1 MIFCN
6 SNFRRDRAYRK
17 YIKLESVPG
26 LFVNWDDEV
35 GGACQ
40 EKITVQYPGLFEPD
54 RTELTKHIKRLCLG
68 EIKKEPSSSPNV
80 KTEPTTDNPK
90 SPQKLN
96 GIIISIQP
104 FQLVLISNILPLGSL
119 ISKSSPH
126 DDMEV
131 CQELLLCTTDPDTC
145 PVHSYSHNSSK
156 WAFFHNKEQIG
167 SLVAALNSRGYREGE
182 LKEIMKLE
190 EPKLENLVAK
200 TPVALLNPT
209 IEVKK
214 EEKLP
219 GRVNG
224 NAKKKDR

>member
-1 MIFCN
+1 M
-6 SNFRRDRAYRK
+6 
-17 YIKLESVPG
+17 
-26 LFVNWDDEV
+26 

-54 RTELTKHIKRLCLG
+54 RTELIKHIKRLCLG
-68 EIKKEPSSSPNV
+68 EIKNEPFSSLNI
-80 KTEPTTDNPK
+80 KTEPMENTQA
-90 SPQKLN
+90 PQKLN
-96 GIIISIQP
+96 GNIISKQP
-104 FQLVLISNILPLGSL
+104 FKLVLISKILTLGSL
-119 ISKSSPH
+119 INKSSPH

-131 CQELLLCTTDPDTC
+131 CQELLLCTTDSDTC

-190 EPKLENLVAK
+190 EPELENLVAR

-214 EEKLP
+214 EEKP
-219 GRVNG
+219 FGRVNG
-224 NAKKKDR
+224 SAKKKDR

>member
-1 MIFCN
+1 M
-6 SNFRRDRAYRK
+6 
-17 YIKLESVPG
+17 
-26 LFVNWDDEV
+26 

-54 RTELTKHIKRLCLG
+54 RTELTNHIKRLCLG
-68 EIKKEPSSSPNV
+68 EIKKEPSSLPDV
-80 KTEPTTDNPK
+80 KTEPTT
-90 SPQKLN
+90 PQKLN
-96 GIIISIQP
+96 GIISSIQP
-104 FQLVLISNILPLGSL
+104 FKLLRNILILGSF
-119 ISKSSPH
+119 INKSSPH
-126 DDMEV
+126 DDMEI

-156 WAFFHNKEQIG
+156 WAFFHNKEHIG

-190 EPKLENLVAK
+190 EPALENLVAR

-214 EEKLP
+214 EEKPL